1 LPADR
6 RSRKMI
12 AFMPVYRL
20 TKDLIFPP
28 PQNAEPDGLLAVG
41 GDLSSDRLLLAY
53 QMGIFPWYSNGV
65 PILWWSPDP
74 RLVLAPAEF
83 HVSRRFART
92 LKQGRFKTTFDIA
105 FPAVILACATARR
118 AGQDGTW
125 ITPAMR
131 RAYTRLHELG
141 YAHSVESWLDGNL
154 VGGIYGVSLGK
165 CFFGESM
172 FSYESN
178 ASKAAIAALVER
190 LNHWQFRMLD
200 AQVTTPHLLSLGAK
214 EVPRKIFLEELGA
227 ALEFPTMRGR
237 WDVENG

>member
-1 LPADR
+1 
-6 RSRKMI
+6 MI
-12 AFMPVYRL
+12 PQMPIYRL

-28 PQNAEPDGLLAVG
+28 PGNAEPDGLLAVG

-53 QMGIFPWYSNGV
+53 QSGIFPWYGEGL

-74 RLVLAPAEF
+74 RLVLAPGDF
-83 HVSRRFART
+83 HVSRRLART
-92 LKQGRFKTTFDIA
+92 IKQGRFKITFDVA
-105 FPAVILACATARR
+105 FSAVILACATVPRR
-118 AGQDGTW
+118 GQDGTW

-131 RAYTRLHELG
+131 RAYIRLHRLG

-178 ASKAAIAALVER
+178 ASKAAMAALVER
-190 LNHWQFRMLD
+190 LKQWDFRMLD
-200 AQVTTPHLLSLGAK
+200 AQVTTRHLLSLGAR
-214 EVPRKIFLEELGA
+214 EISRKVFLKQLDA
-227 ALEFPTMRGR
+227 ALELPTIRGS
-237 WDVENG
+237 WSVESG